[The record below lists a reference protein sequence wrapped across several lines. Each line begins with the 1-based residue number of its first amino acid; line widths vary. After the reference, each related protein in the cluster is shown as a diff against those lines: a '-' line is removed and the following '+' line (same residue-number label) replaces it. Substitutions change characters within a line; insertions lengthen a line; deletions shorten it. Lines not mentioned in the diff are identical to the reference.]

1 MRWQR
6 DQNMLHLFSYIVAL
20 SLPSVKT
27 TSLDRWTLFSHLVLL
42 VTKWTS
48 AFQVKGA
55 CKFLVISWPWEVY
68 TLGFLILKVLT
79 HLKIYSENFEKKKNS
94 EQRTKLTKTNVLIGM
109 IDGINIKKRNSTG
122 ADPGSFLGGGA
133 LVSCSTSTPINHI
146 VFFSQ
151 NTSCIRKPQ
160 VIPAPS
166 PWIRPCSN
174 SKYNKPLHRLYQFIQ
189 AMLSRNYWRMYSRM
203 SRTEQFKEQ

>member
-1 MRWQR
+1 MSCPWERQLTEQKKFSKKKVVTIARQR
-6 DQNMLHLFSYIVAL
+6 DQDMLHLFSYIVAF

-79 HLKIYSENFEKKKNS
+79 HLKIYSENFEKKK
-94 EQRTKLTKTNVLIGM
+94 QWTKNKINKNECSDWNDWWDKYQKT
-109 IDGINIKKRNSTG
+109 
-122 ADPGSFLGGGA
+122 
-133 LVSCSTSTPINHI
+133 
-146 VFFSQ
+146 
-151 NTSCIRKPQ
+151 
-160 VIPAPS
+160 
-166 PWIRPCSN
+166 
-174 SKYNKPLHRLYQFIQ
+174 
-189 AMLSRNYWRMYSRM
+189 
-203 SRTEQFKEQ
+203 E

>member
-1 MRWQR
+1 MWCQR
-6 DQNMLHLFSYIVAL
+6 DQNLVHLFWYIVAF

-27 TSLDRWTLFSHLVLL
+27 TFLDRWTIFNHSVLL

-48 AFQVKGA
+48 TFQVKGA

-68 TLGFLILKVLT
+68 MLWFFDIQSSHTLNNIFGKFRKQ
-79 HLKIYSENFEKKKNS
+79 NS
-94 EQRTKLTKTNVLIGM
+94 EQRTKLTKTNVLIRM
-109 IDGINIKKRNSTG
+109 IDGINIKKRN
-122 ADPGSFLGGGA
+122 
-133 LVSCSTSTPINHI
+133 
-146 VFFSQ
+146 
-151 NTSCIRKPQ
+151 
-160 VIPAPS
+160 
-166 PWIRPCSN
+166 SN